1 MEDKFI
7 LLGRDTILNK
17 NDISSIQLRETNI
30 RYVSRRGHELISAFE
45 TEEEAQEAFEE
56 LIEAFI

>member
-17 NDISSIQLRETNI
+17 DDISSIQLRETNI
-30 RYVSRRGHELISAFE
+30 RYVSRRGHELISSFE
-45 TEEEAQEAFEE
+45 TEEGAQEAFEE
-56 LIEAFI
+56 LIDAFI